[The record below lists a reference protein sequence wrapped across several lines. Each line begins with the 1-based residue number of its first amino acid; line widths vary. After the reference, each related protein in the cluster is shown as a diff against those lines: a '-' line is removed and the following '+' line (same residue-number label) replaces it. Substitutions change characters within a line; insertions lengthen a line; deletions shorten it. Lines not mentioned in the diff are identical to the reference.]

1 MSKRYTT
8 NFLVDTNGN
17 TGSEGQVL
25 VSTSTG
31 VNWSDGSDISGGP
44 YLPLSAGST
53 FPLTGDLYLGGF
65 NKISGVASDN
75 LVIGVD
81 INNVSGSSSI
91 DFQLDG
97 STSALFI
104 DNSRN
109 VTLSGT
115 LAVSGSGDSYFTGD
129 LGIGVTSPVKKLQ
142 VSSSAIG
149 DLINILCVNT
159 HDTNGDTAGIGFSM
173 TNTNSFN
180 KAAIYF
186 ERTSGQGIG
195 DLHFAVNNT
204 VSSVNVTKA
213 DARLTIK
220 PTGNVGIGTASPVAK
235 LEVSSSSQTGLI
247 STRISNSFGSTTS
260 DGAGTSLEF
269 FGWDAGV
276 TAEIKSIRAGQS
288 YSPSALTFE
297 TFGGNNT
304 SGSNTLAE
312 RMRIDGYGNVGIGT
326 TSPSQKLQV
335 DGNIAFSQG
344 GEIMGQINTE
354 LERLD
359 FKVQDGVSAATAVAM
374 TLRDYSS
381 GPRLGLG
388 TTSPSEK
395 LEVKGNLFL
404 SNDNSKIAINQNLAG
419 TPSYGYS
426 DGNNGPGQIVVAGY
440 ASSSQFPGIMTL
452 MNRDSSI
459 TANQDLGV
467 IQFVGKDDATNGYA
481 SSQII
486 GTSNTGAGT
495 GNSGGGI
502 LRFLTSNG
510 STLSERM
517 RIRND
522 GRVGIGV
529 TSPQATLDVS
539 GNFRLQSGGSTYLSI
554 GSYSGSPWINTG
566 TSGGTVQF
574 GAPTSNTTN
583 ISVQGTATATN
594 FILSSDKRLKENIK
608 TLNPK
613 KIDIKWKSFNLK
625 TDNNYRTGVIAQ
637 ELETEHPEFVRT
649 DKEGLK
655 SVAYI
660 DLLIA
665 KIAELEARLEKAGI

>member
-1 MSKRYTT
+1 MAIK
-8 NFLVDTNGN
+8 FLN
-17 TGSEGQVL
+17 
-25 VSTSTG
+25 
-31 VNWSDGSDISGGP
+31 
-44 YLPLSAGST
+44 
-53 FPLTGDLYLGGF
+53 
-65 NKISGVASDN
+65 
-75 LVIGVD
+75 
-81 INNVSGSSSI
+81 
-91 DFQLDG
+91 
-97 STSALFI
+97 
-104 DNSRN
+104 
-109 VTLSGT
+109 
-115 LAVSGSGDSYFTGD
+115 
-129 LGIGVTSPVKKLQ
+129 
-142 VSSSAIG
+142 
-149 DLINILCVNT
+149 
-159 HDTNGDTAGIGFSM
+159 
-173 TNTNSFN
+173 
-180 KAAIYF
+180 
-186 ERTSGQGIG
+186 
-195 DLHFAVNNT
+195 
-204 VSSVNVTKA
+204 
-213 DARLTIK
+213 
-220 PTGNVGIGTASPVAK
+220 
-235 LEVSSSSQTGLI
+235 
-247 STRISNSFGSTTS
+247 
-260 DGAGTSLEF
+260 
-269 FGWDAGV
+269 
-276 TAEIKSIRAGQS
+276 GQS
-288 YSPSALTFE
+288 
-297 TFGGNNT
+297 
-304 SGSNTLAE
+304 
-312 RMRIDGYGNVGIGT
+312 
-326 TSPSQKLQV
+326 
-335 DGNIAFSQG
+335 IA
-344 GEIMGQINTE
+344 
-354 LERLD
+354 
-359 FKVQDGVSAATAVAM
+359 
-374 TLRDYSS
+374 
-381 GPRLGLG
+381 
-388 TTSPSEK
+388 
-395 LEVKGNLFL
+395 GNLFL

-419 TPSYGYS
+419 TPSYGYP
-426 DGNNGPGQIVVAGY
+426 DGNNGPGQLVVAGY

-452 MNRDSSI
+452 MNRDGSI

-554 GSYSGSPWINTG
+554 GSYSGSPFINTG
-566 TSGGTVQF
+566 NSGGTVQF
-574 GAPTSNTTN
+574 GAPASNTTN

-665 KIAELEARLEKAGI
+665 KIAELEARLEKLEK